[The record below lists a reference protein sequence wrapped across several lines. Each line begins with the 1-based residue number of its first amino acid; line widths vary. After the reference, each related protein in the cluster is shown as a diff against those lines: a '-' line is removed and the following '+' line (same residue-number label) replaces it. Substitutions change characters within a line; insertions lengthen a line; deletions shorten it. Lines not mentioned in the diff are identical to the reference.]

1 MAEVDQ
7 PAACE
12 ACGRLLPVQH
22 GQGRRRRYCDATCRS
37 AARRQRQ
44 RTEADVKEKL
54 TPVRRHENVDGVG
67 GTGTPGAA
75 TGRGLADATA
85 GQVLD
90 AAARLA
96 GQLGRAGSPLAAVTA
111 ARELSATADAAL
123 QESVDRARAAG
134 HSWREIG
141 DVLETTRQAAFQ
153 RFGRP
158 VDPRTGQ
165 PLVRQVLPGAA
176 DRAEAIVRLLAAGRW
191 AEVRRGFDATMR
203 DRLDAGELARGWT
216 QVVGMIGALESTGE
230 PAVTS
235 AGIGT
240 VVDVPLHFE
249 AGDRTGRISFSPDG
263 QIIGLFI
270 RP

>member
-7 PAACE
+7 SAACE

-44 RTEADVKEKL
+44 RTEVDVKEKL
-54 TPVRRHENVDGVG
+54 TSPRRHENVDDVS
-67 GTGTPGAA
+67 GTGAPGA
-75 TGRGLADATA
+75 ADATA
-85 GQVLD
+85 RQVLD
-90 AAARLA
+90 AAERLA

-158 VDPRTGQ
+158 VDPRTGL

>member
-1 MAEVDQ
+1 MV
-7 PAACE
+7 
-12 ACGRLLPVQH
+12 
-22 GQGRRRRYCDATCRS
+22 
-37 AARRQRQ
+37 RQ
-44 RTEADVKEKL
+44 
-54 TPVRRHENVDGVG
+54 VR
-67 GTGTPGAA
+67 
-75 TGRGLADATA
+75 
-85 GQVLD
+85 
-90 AAARLA
+90 AAAERLA
-96 GQLGRAGSPLAAVTA
+96 GQLDRPGSPLEAVTA

-165 PLVRQVLPGAA
+165 PMVRQVLPGAT
-176 DRAEAIVRLLAAGRW
+176 DRAVAILWLMAQGRW
-191 AEVRRGFDATMR
+191 DEVRRDFDATMT
-203 DRLDAGELARGWT
+203 DRLPADDLARGWA
-216 QVVGMIGALESTGE
+216 QVVGMVGALERAGE
-230 PAVTS
+230 PTAVV

-249 AGDRTGRISFSPDG
+249 AGDRTGRVSFNPDG
-263 QIIGLFI
+263 QITGLFI

>member
-12 ACGRLLPVQH
+12 ACGRPLPVQH

-37 AARRQRQ
+37 AGRRQRQ
-44 RTEADVKEKL
+44 RDAADVKAEL
-54 TPVRRHENVDGVG
+54 TSLSRHGNVDGVG
-67 GTGTPGAA
+67 STGAA
-75 TGRGLADATA
+75 RPADAMVS
-85 GQVLD
+85 QVRG
-90 AAARLA
+90 AAEQLA
-96 GQLGRAGSPLAAVTA
+96 GQLGRPGSPLEAVTA
-111 ARELSATADAAL
+111 ARELAATADAAL

-165 PLVRQVLPGAA
+165 PMVRQELPGAA
-176 DRAEAIVRLLAAGRW
+176 GRATAIMRRLADGRW
-191 AEVRRGFDATMR
+191 DEVRRDFAPIMAE
-203 DRLDAGELARGWT
+203 RLPAEDLARGWAH
-216 QVVGMIGALESTGE
+216 MIGLVGALESTGE
-230 PAVTS
+230 PSVLVS
-235 AGIGT
+235 GDGT
-240 VVDVPLHFE
+240 MVDVPLHFE
-249 AGDRTGRISFSPDG
+249 AADRTGKVNFNPEG
-263 QIIGLFI
+263 QIVGLFI

>member
-7 PAACE
+7 SAACE
-12 ACGRLLPVQH
+12 ACGRLLPVRH

-44 RTEADVKEKL
+44 RTEGNVKEKL
-54 TPVRRHENVDGVG
+54 TPLPRHENVDDVG
-67 GTGTPGAA
+67 GTGAPGA
-75 TGRGLADATA
+75 ADATA
-85 GQVLD
+85 RQVLD
-90 AAARLA
+90 AAGQLA

-134 HSWREIG
+134 HSWREVG

-158 VDPRTGQ
+158 VDPRTGL

>member
-1 MAEVDQ
+1 MAVVDQ
-7 PAACE
+7 PTACA
-12 ACGRLLPVQH
+12 ACGRALPVQH

-44 RTEADVKEKL
+44 RITPSVKEKL
-54 TPVRRHENVDGVG
+54 TDIERHEKVNDMADS
-67 GTGTPGAA
+67 GTPGSA
-75 TGRGLADATA
+75 GPMA
-85 GQVLD
+85 GQVL
-90 AAARLA
+90 AVA
-96 GQLGRAGSPLAAVTA
+96 GRFSRAGSPLDAVAA
-111 ARELSATADAAL
+111 ARELAAVADAAL

-165 PLVRQVLPGAA
+165 PMIREVLPGAT
-176 DRAEAIVRLLAAGRW
+176 DRAVAILGLLAAGRW
-191 AEVRRGFDATMR
+191 DEVRGQFDATMT
-203 DRLDAGELARGWT
+203 DRLSADELARGWA
-216 QVVGMIGALESTGE
+216 QVVGTIGALESTGE
-230 PAVTS
+230 PAVT
-235 AGIGT
+235 AGGIGT
-240 VVDVPLHFE
+240 VVDIPLRFE

-263 QIIGLFI
+263 QVIGLFI

>member
-1 MAEVDQ
+1 MTWADQ
-7 PAACE
+7 SAACA

-37 AARRQRQ
+37 AGRRQRQ
-44 RTEADVKEKL
+44 RTEANVKEKL
-54 TPVRRHENVDGVG
+54 TTPWRHASVDNVG
-67 GTGTPGAA
+67 GSGAPGP
-75 TGRGLADATA
+75 ADATA
-85 GQVLD
+85 RQVLD

-96 GQLGRAGSPLAAVTA
+96 GHLGQADSPLAAVTA

-123 QESVDRARAAG
+123 QESVDRARGAG

-165 PLVRQVLPGAA
+165 PMVRQVLPGAA
-176 DRAEAIVRLLAAGRW
+176 GRAEAIVRRLAAGRW
-191 AEVRRGFDATMR
+191 DEVRRDFDATMR
-203 DRLDAGELARGWT
+203 DRLDAAELARGWT
-216 QVVGMIGALESTGE
+216 QVVGMIGALESTGD
-230 PAVTS
+230 PAVTP

-240 VVDVPLHFE
+240 VVDIPLHFE

>member
-44 RTEADVKEKL
+44 RIAGDVKEKL
-54 TPVRRHENVDGVG
+54 TPLRRHENVDDVS
-67 GTGTPGAA
+67 GTGAPGSAA
-75 TGRGLADATA
+75 VTGRADATA
-85 GQVLD
+85 RQVLD

-96 GQLGRAGSPLAAVTA
+96 GQLGRAGAPLAAVTA

-191 AEVRRGFDATMR
+191 AEVRRGFDTTMR
-203 DRLDAGELARGWT
+203 ERLDAGELARGWT

-230 PAVTS
+230 PAVTP

-240 VVDVPLHFE
+240 VVDIPLHFE